1 MQVGKTCKFEIAA
14 IIDIVPVLTLSGG
27 MSLYPTDSHKINLS
41 FEKLTISEIFTN
53 LVSVKV

>member
-1 MQVGKTCKFEIAA
+1 MCKFEIAA
-14 IIDIVPVLTLSGG
+14 IIDVVTFLTLSGG
-27 MSLYPTDSHKINLS
+27 MSLYPTDIHQINLS